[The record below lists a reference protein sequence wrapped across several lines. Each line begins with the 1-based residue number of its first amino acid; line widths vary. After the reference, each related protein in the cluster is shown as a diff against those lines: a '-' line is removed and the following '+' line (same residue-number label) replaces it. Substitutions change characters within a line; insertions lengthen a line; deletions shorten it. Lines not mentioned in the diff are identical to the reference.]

1 MEISNLIPHIEALI
15 FASEKPLTTLEITD
29 LINNAFGFMED
40 KIMLDQIESAIEGIL
55 EKYKAEFYPF
65 EVRESGGGWQFL
77 TKKDFHKTVA
87 QLNGD
92 KFLKRLSTA
101 ALETL
106 SIIAYKQ
113 PVTKSEIE
121 AIRGVSS
128 DYAIQKLLEKDLIV
142 ITGRNETLPGHPLV
156 YGTSKN
162 FMDYFGLNSPEDLP
176 KLKEV
181 FDDSIVVPTAIEGAT
196 AAATPAEGSDAAV
209 EGILP
214 SENGAYLNGI
224 EVTLT
229 EEEAEDENI
238 VPAEGQEASDIA
250 DESEAAGDTYEQDTD
265 EEAIAEEAEALDE
278 EAGEVLDEIAEEGF
292 EEDEEEASEGFEEEE
307 AYITPEEDVEEEY
320 ADDDSSSFKV
330 DDNGEL
336 IEEHTTEEEEE
347 AEEDEDAEDEDEAE
361 EEEEEEEETGEEGAD
376 EDEEEEIDEDEEE
389 ETEEE
394 DTDEEDVDDENGSGN
409 DDAED
414 GSDEKDE
421 EKK

>member
-29 LINNAFGFMED
+29 LINQAFGFMED

-77 TKKDFHKTVA
+77 TKRDFHKTVA

-121 AIRGVSS
+121 SIRGVSS

-142 ITGRNETLPGHPLV
+142 ITGRNENQPGHPLV
-156 YGTSKN
+156 YATSKN
-162 FMDYFGLNSPEDLP
+162 FMDYFGLNTTDDLP

-181 FDDSIVVPTAIEGAT
+181 FDENFVGPTGVSEAGEAQVARDAEDIAPSQNGIGLNGAEVEFTEEGA
-196 AAATPAEGSDAAV
+196 EG
-209 EGILP
+209 EH
-214 SENGAYLNGI
+214 
-224 EVTLT
+224 
-229 EEEAEDENI
+229 EEAEEHTEGEEHLN
-238 VPAEGQEASDIA
+238 VTAESTADDAEDIA
-250 DESEAAGDTYEQDTD
+250 EDTFEQDTD
-265 EEAIAEEAEALDE
+265 EAAIEEEAEALDE
-278 EAGEVLDEIAEEGF
+278 EADEVLEEIAEEAF
-292 EEDEEEASEGFEEEE
+292 EDDEETFNEEEEGEEAAEFEGEE
-307 AYITPEEDVEEEY
+307 AYITPEEEEEVY
-320 ADDDSSSFKV
+320 TEDDSTTFKV
-330 DDNGEL
+330 GEDGEL
-336 IEEHTTEEEEE
+336 IEEHGEED
-347 AEEDEDAEDEDEAE
+347 AEEDENDVDA
-361 EEEEEEEETGEEGAD
+361 AD
-376 EDEEEEIDEDEEE
+376 EDDEA
-389 ETEEE
+389 
-394 DTDEEDVDDENGSGN
+394 DDEAGDNP
-409 DDAED
+409 
-414 GSDEKDE
+414 DE